1 MPLFTN
7 EIGAARV
14 AYDAVESRAVNAELR
29 ASKLDAV
36 LADLRARPPF
46 AVDEVAGLRQRMADL
61 ESENVKLREQL
72 QGLLRDRAQ
81 ITLQTF
87 IEALGLAAAVGE
99 ATMPGRAI
107 SSFTARM
114 QAFIS
119 MISGGIGLSFQ
130 APELA
135 SRSAGL
141 STISFG
147 LEKIPPQSGVAAAP
161 NLYSVLEEKQRLYT
175 DSFWSR
181 FDMVPETIAEINRVL
196 LDTGAWNFTYL
207 AEAAGAIAALEQR
220 LALAT
225 SALISNESAS
235 AYVTAASSLG
245 VLADRLKKKLNP
257 VVGDLLAITSSLDAT
272 TKAAVSLIS

>member
-29 ASKLDAV
+29 ASKLDAL

-235 AYVTAASSLG
+235 AYVTAARSLG
-245 VLADRLKKKLNP
+245 VLADRLKKKVNP